1 MILVMSISKSKI
13 LLTDDTRTQNKLTSE
28 ALDRVALATIQAT
41 ADNTNFMVDKV
52 VYTPLHMKVMGSSC
66 YDELCM
72 KSFSLVNSQDY
83 ELVSSVRRY
92 LLKVHGHGQAI
103 HVQKRGDI

>member
-1 MILVMSISKSKI
+1 MILVMSISQSKI

-52 VYTPLHMKVMGSSC
+52 FNTAMSYGDGRVVM
-66 YDELCM
+66 M
-72 KSFSLVNSQDY
+72 NFV
-83 ELVSSVRRY
+83 
-92 LLKVHGHGQAI
+92 
-103 HVQKRGDI
+103 